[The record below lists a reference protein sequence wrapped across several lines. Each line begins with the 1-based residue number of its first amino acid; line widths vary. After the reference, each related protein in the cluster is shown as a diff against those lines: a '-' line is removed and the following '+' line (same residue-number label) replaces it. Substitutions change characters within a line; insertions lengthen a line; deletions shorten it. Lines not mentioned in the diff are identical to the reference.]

1 MSLASPLAPAA
12 DAPGAA
18 PSPAV
23 APPPGNPRFALF
35 DSLRGLAVFAILVFH
50 VAEVTGALNTSGSG
64 DLIAVVGNEALIVFF
79 AVSGFLIYRPYALA
93 HAKGGPLPSTLRYGR
108 RRVLRILPAYWTA
121 LTLLAI
127 WPGITG
133 VFTHEWWRYYFFLQP
148 YSARTLGQGIP
159 VAWSLCVEVSFYFAL
174 PLWAALVR
182 RVARPALSSLPWIAR
197 ELIPLAF
204 VALLGVAI
212 QVAASRLKVSSLLTT
227 TLLGEC
233 VWFSIGMALAIASIA
248 DERARST
255 TAVVRAI
262 TEHPLWCWIGAA
274 ACIAVATVIL
284 HPGGLFNIIVSL
296 HTAQPYARTLAGIA
310 LNAAACALLIA
321 PAVFGEHAGGIP
333 RRVLAWG
340 PLAWLGL
347 VSYAAY
353 LYHLAVVELLGETTD
368 PAHFSATGLGLV
380 NHIHTLTTPIL
391 VVLSLAVMAA
401 VAAVSYYVVE
411 LPFLKRKERSVRA
424 QSGGEPQEVV
434 EREQDQPVV

>member
-93 HAKGGPLPSTLRYGR
+93 HAKGRPLPSTLRYGR

-148 YSARTLGQGIP
+148 YAARTLGQGIP

-182 RVARPALSSLPWIAR
+182 RVARPALS
-197 ELIPLAF
+197 
-204 VALLGVAI
+204 
-212 QVAASRLKVSSLLTT
+212 
-227 TLLGEC
+227 
-233 VWFSIGMALAIASIA
+233 
-248 DERARST
+248 
-255 TAVVRAI
+255 
-262 TEHPLWCWIGAA
+262 
-274 ACIAVATVIL
+274 
-284 HPGGLFNIIVSL
+284 
-296 HTAQPYARTLAGIA
+296 
-310 LNAAACALLIA
+310 
-321 PAVFGEHAGGIP
+321 
-333 RRVLAWG
+333 
-340 PLAWLGL
+340 
-347 VSYAAY
+347 
-353 LYHLAVVELLGETTD
+353 
-368 PAHFSATGLGLV
+368 
-380 NHIHTLTTPIL
+380 
-391 VVLSLAVMAA
+391 
-401 VAAVSYYVVE
+401 
-411 LPFLKRKERSVRA
+411 
-424 QSGGEPQEVV
+424 
-434 EREQDQPVV
+434 